1 MSSRI
6 SGNALDMVSF
16 LKYPS
21 NRHYDRMCGV
31 RLVFVRIASLPDWVL
46 VMFDKIIMDKMI
58 PENFDKCFWQ
68 KNDR

>member
-1 MSSRI
+1 MR
-6 SGNALDMVSF
+6 GA
-16 LKYPS
+16 
-21 NRHYDRMCGV
+21 G
-31 RLVFVRIASLPDWVL
+31 LVFVRIASLPDWVL